1 MPARPEPALAPP
13 ANRLLEMQCTFAEAL
28 LRQTPSRNRR
38 FSVYRNNVHAS
49 LVGAL
54 VAHFPV
60 VRRLVGEEFFEATA
74 VAFLRKH
81 PPHTPV
87 LSEYGFAF
95 AGFLQ
100 SFAPA
105 AELPYLPDV
114 ARLEWALNVAHN
126 AVDAASLGLEALAT
140 LPPESAA
147 EKHLILHPAAFVISS
162 PWPVVSIW
170 TANTRDEEI
179 HDLDSRGGG
188 ETALVTRPGL
198 EVSVAMLP
206 AGADMFIAALGR
218 GEALGDAVTITES
231 IERFDLAAT
240 LAVLFNSG
248 AIAALVDGKPE

>member
-1 MPARPEPALAPP
+1 MPEQRDPALAQLQEGQ
-13 ANRLLEMQCTFAEAL
+13 RTFAEAL
-28 LRQTPSRNRR
+28 LRHAPSGNRR

-49 LVGAL
+49 LIATL

-60 VRRLVGEEFFEATA
+60 VRRLVGEQFFEATA

-81 PPHTPV
+81 PPQTPV

-95 AGFLQ
+95 AEFLQ

-105 AELPYLPDV
+105 AALSYLPDV

-126 AVDAASLGLEALAT
+126 ALDETSLGLDALAA

-147 EKHLILHPAAFVISS
+147 GKHVTLHPAAFVISS

-170 TANTRDEEI
+170 TTNTRDDEVR
-179 HDLDSRGGG
+179 HLDLRGGG
-188 ETALVTRPGL
+188 EAALVTRPGL
-198 EVSVAMLP
+198 DVSVALLP
-206 AGADMFIAALGR
+206 TGADLFIAALAR
-218 GEALGDAVTITES
+218 GEALGDAVASTES
-231 IERFDLAAT
+231 VEGFDLAAT
-240 LAVLFNSG
+240 LAVLFNAG

>member
-1 MPARPEPALAPP
+1 MPEPPDPAPVQLRG
-13 ANRLLEMQCTFAEAL
+13 AQRTFAEAL
-28 LRQTPSRNRR
+28 LRQAPSGNRR

-49 LVGAL
+49 LLATL

-87 LSEYGFAF
+87 LSEYGVGFAD
-95 AGFLQ
+95 FLQ

-105 AELPYLPDV
+105 DALPYLPDV

-126 AVDAASLGLEALAT
+126 AVDAPPLGLEALAA

-147 EKHLILHPAAFVISS
+147 EKQVVLHPATFVISS

-170 TANTRDEEI
+170 TTNTRDAEVR
-179 HDLDSRGGG
+179 HLDLRGVG
-188 ETALVTRPGL
+188 EAALVTRPAL

-206 AGADMFIAALGR
+206 TGADMFIAALGR
-218 GEALGDAVTITES
+218 GESLGDAVTFAEPV
-231 IERFDLAAT
+231 EGFDLAAT
-240 LAVLFNSG
+240 LAVLFNAG
-248 AIAALVDGKPE
+248 AIAALIDGKPE